1 MQKKSTSLGATEKAN
16 LATLFAGAKTQNGKS
31 LAEQTAKNAEYAFA
45 GFTFEEGDEVTV
57 SPQFAQPMDYT
68 IGRGEDKKTYSTTGI
83 VVTVKHGNASP
94 EEVPTALGQ
103 FTRGYYTA
111 QNEQM
116 REGDVI
122 DFADLQPRWGGRVK
136 VSYEP
141 VEVDGKTVQLPKV
154 DREFRFKVTTA
165 TRVCV
170 PTLRESN
177 GKWEL
182 VVGEKSLRDSIRVGE
197 EVR

>member
-1 MQKKSTSLGATEKAN
+1 MQKKSTSIGATEKAN
-16 LATLFAGAKTQNGKS
+16 LATLFAGAKTQNGQS
-31 LAEQTAKNAEYAFA
+31 LAEQIEKNAENAFA

-57 SPQFAQPMDYT
+57 SPQYAQPMDYT
-68 IGRGEDKKTYSTTGI
+68 IGRGENKQTYATTGI
-83 VVTVKHGNASP
+83 VVSVKHRNGDS
-94 EEVPTALGQ
+94 EEVSTSLKQ

-122 DFADLQPRWGGRVK
+122 DFTALQPRWGGRAR

-141 VEVDGKTVQLPKV
+141 VEVGGKTVQLPKV
-154 DREFRFKVTTA
+154 DREFKFRVTTA
-165 TRVCV
+165 TNVCV

-182 VVGEKSLRDSIRVGE
+182 VIGEKSLRDSIRVGE
-197 EVR
+197 KL

>member
-1 MQKKSTSLGATEKAN
+1 MQKKSTSLGATEKAQ
-16 LATLFAGAKTQNGKS
+16 LATLFASATTQNGKS
-31 LAEQTAKNAEYAFA
+31 LAEQTAKNAENAFA

-57 SPQFAQPMDYT
+57 SPQYAQPMDYS

-83 VVTVKHGNASP
+83 VVSVKHGNVPA
-94 EEVPTALGQ
+94 EEVSTALGQ
-103 FTRGYYTA
+103 FIRGYYTA
-111 QNEQM
+111 QEETM

-122 DFADLQPRWGGRVK
+122 DFAALQPRWGGRVK

-154 DREFRFKVTTA
+154 DREFKFKVTTA
-165 TRVCV
+165 TKVCV
-170 PTLRESN
+170 PTLRETN

-182 VVGEKSLRDSIRVGE
+182 VVGEKSLRDSIRVGQE
-197 EVR
+197 MR